1 VNRARPSKTAF
12 LNFSTVVHLP
22 PASTMADMALS
33 PAHPSRIEDDTDD
46 ELSDEQ
52 VRELLTQAAERM
64 RATPSQP
71 VADAPFKLPKLNP
84 GHIADTCSTTQGAIT
99 RLDGSKLLPKDQQV
113 LANGIKKIEDPVQL
127 VKQKKEVSFH
137 TCFLS
142 CL

>member
-1 VNRARPSKTAF
+1 
-12 LNFSTVVHLP
+12 
-22 PASTMADMALS
+22 MADMALS

-84 GHIADTCSTTQGAIT
+84 GHIADT